1 MNLHSKIFVAGHKGL
16 VGSALVRALQAQG
29 YYNVVTRSREQ
40 LDLTWR
46 ADVMNFYT
54 AEKPEYVFI
63 AAAKVGG
70 VCSNERHEAT
80 FLLDNLSIQNNLIEG
95 AQKFK
100 VKKLLFLGSACVY
113 PRDAAEPVTED
124 ALLSGPLEPS
134 NQWYALAKI
143 AGLKLCQAM
152 RRQYGCNFISAMPTN
167 LYGPNDKYDSTSS
180 HVLPALIRKFHE
192 AKFNQIPA
200 VTCWGSGTPRREF
213 VYSDDLAEACVLL
226 MESYDGEEPVNIG
239 TGYDMTIRELAESI
253 ADTVGFGG
261 SIHWDTG
268 KPDGTPRRLLDISK
282 ISALGWKQRVFLRE
296 GLRRTY
302 CDFVNQ
308 QLAPYA
314 DKIYDPMR

>member
-1 MNLHSKIFVAGHKGL
+1 MNKDASIFVAGHKGL
-16 VGSALVRALQAQG
+16 VGSAIVRALKSKG
-29 YYNVVTRSREQ
+29 FTKVFTRSKAY
-40 LDLTWR
+40 LDLT
-46 ADVMNFYT
+46 DVNQVFNFFSQHP
-54 AEKPEYVFI
+54 PEYVFL
-63 AAAKVGG
+63 AAARVGG
-70 VCSNERHEAT
+70 VCSNDHHEAD
-80 FLLDNLSIQNNLIEG
+80 FLLQNLQIQNNVIQASQQSG
-95 AQKFK
+95 

-113 PRDAAEPVTED
+113 PRLAPEPVTED

-167 LYGPNDKYDSTSS
+167 LYGPGDKYDPITS

-200 VTCWGSGTPRREF
+200 VTCWGSGEPRREF
-213 VYSDDLAEACVLL
+213 IFSDDLAEACITL
-226 MESYDGEEPVNIG
+226 MEKYDGEEPVNIG
-239 TGYDMTIRELAESI
+239 TGFDMTIRELAESI

-261 SIHWDTG
+261 SIYWDTS
-268 KPDGTPRRLLDISK
+268 KPDGTPRRRLDTSK
-282 ISALGWKQRVFLRE
+282 LAALGWEQKVFLRE

-314 DKIYDPMR
+314 SKVYDPMR